1 VAAAAAAVTLTS
13 TNSPRLHRLAAAVAA
28 LRPLVANDAN
38 AIWAAVALV
47 LVPAPDSLLLIR
59 RAERTGDPW
68 SGQIGLPGGR
78 RDPGDPDL
86 LATALRE
93 AAEEV
98 GVRISRSACIG
109 ALDDVAPRTP
119 VLPPIVVR
127 PFVFVLPARPQLLLN
142 PEVAS
147 AHWVEVDRLGSPE
160 TLRPFSISIRGEP
173 RTFPAYYIDDIVVW
187 GMTERI
193 LSRLVEVSAEL

>member
-1 VAAAAAAVTLTS
+1 MAAAVTRTPTS
-13 TNSPRLHRLAAAVAA
+13 SPRLHRLAASLAA
-28 LRPLVANDAN
+28 LRPSVANDTN

-59 RAERTGDPW
+59 RAERPGDPW
-68 SGQIGLPGGR
+68 SGQVGLPGGR
-78 RDPGDPDL
+78 REPNDPDL
-86 LATALRE
+86 LETALRE

-98 GVRISRSACIG
+98 GLRLARGTCIG

-119 VLPPIVVR
+119 VLPPVVVR
-127 PFVFVLPARPQLLLN
+127 PFVFVLPARPELILN

-147 AHWVEVDRLGSPE
+147 AHWVEVDRLHSPQ
-160 TLRPFSISIRGEP
+160 TIRPYSISIRGEA
-173 RTFPAYYIDDIVVW
+173 RTFPAYHLDDLVVW

-193 LSRLVEVSAEL
+193 LTRLIQVATDQ

>member
-1 VAAAAAAVTLTS
+1 MAAAVTRTPTS
-13 TNSPRLHRLAAAVAA
+13 SPRLHRLAASLAA
-28 LRPLVANDAN
+28 LRPIVANDAN

-59 RAERTGDPW
+59 RAERPGDPW
-68 SGQIGLPGGR
+68 SGQVGLPGGR
-78 RDPGDPDL
+78 REPNDPDL
-86 LATALRE
+86 LETALRE

-98 GVRISRSACIG
+98 GLRLARGTCIG

-119 VLPPIVVR
+119 VLPPVVVR
-127 PFVFVLPARPQLLLN
+127 PFVFVLPARPELILN

-147 AHWVEVDRLGSPE
+147 AHWVEVDRLHSPQ
-160 TLRPFSISIRGEP
+160 TIRPYSISIRGEA
-173 RTFPAYYIDDIVVW
+173 RTFPAYHLDNLVVW

-193 LSRLVEVSAEL
+193 LTRLIQVATDQ

>member
-1 VAAAAAAVTLTS
+1 MAAAVTRTPTS
-13 TNSPRLHRLAAAVAA
+13 SPRLHRLAASLAA
-28 LRPLVANDAN
+28 LRPIVANDAN

-68 SGQIGLPGGR
+68 SGQVGLPGGR
-78 RDPGDPDL
+78 RAPNDPDL
-86 LATALRE
+86 LETALRE

-98 GVRISRSACIG
+98 GLRLARGTCIG
-109 ALDDVAPRTP
+109 TLDDVAPRTP
-119 VLPPIVVR
+119 VLPPVVVR
-127 PFVFVLPARPQLLLN
+127 PFVFVLPARPELILN

-147 AHWVEVDRLGSPE
+147 AHWVEVDRLHSPQ
-160 TLRPFSISIRGEP
+160 TIRPYSISIRGEA
-173 RTFPAYYIDDIVVW
+173 RTFPAYHLDDLVVW

-193 LSRLVEVSAEL
+193 LTRLIQVATDQ